1 MRHARPEDLKPI
13 AALLA
18 QLRDL
23 PGLTEKTAGTFY
35 RGSKAFLHFHEDA
48 GKLFADLKL
57 GSEFERFPV
66 STDRERKA
74 FLKAANAALS
84 SSIGRAD

>member
-18 QLRDL
+18 QLREL
-23 PGLTEKTAGTFY
+23 PGVKEKTPGTFY

-48 GKLFADLKL
+48 GNLFADLKL
-57 GSEFERFPV
+57 GAEFERFPV
-66 STDRERKA
+66 STDRERRA
-74 FLKAANAALS
+74 FLKAANAALAPS
-84 SSIGRAD
+84 KRAD